1 KHEFGLKIIQA
12 QEEER
17 KKISREI
24 HDGPAQML
32 ANILLRSELVDRTFR
47 EGSKEDGMAEIKSL
61 REMVRT
67 SLYEVRCIIYDLPT
81 MEFEELVLLPII
93 KRYVKTSFEYSQ
105 IDIQFTSTG
114 EDRRLN

>member
-1 KHEFGLKIIQA
+1 MIKRAQGLASRVSVVLNYLNDDFKYVNDLLEEAKEKHEFGIKIIQA

-67 SLYEVRCIIYDLPT
+67 SLYEVRRIIY
-81 MEFEELVLLPII
+81 
-93 KRYVKTSFEYSQ
+93 
-105 IDIQFTSTG
+105 
-114 EDRRLN
+114 